1 MIQSLDIWAHAN
13 RWHDRV
19 IENWVFA
26 GGSLLLAMLL
36 PPFPGALLVFAISVS
51 AAVFGAGV
59 PMRVVAN
66 AMAAPC
72 VFLALG
78 VLPMLLAIRH
88 TPDTALAIAFSRAGL
103 ATASATSLRSLGA
116 ISALIFLGVTTPV
129 SSQLGMLR
137 RLHAPDILLD
147 IMLLTYRLLFL
158 FDSILDRMIIAQAGR
173 MGYRNLRTGFRSG
186 SLAVASLFVQ
196 TLVRAQSMER
206 GLAARGY
213 DGNFHVLDI
222 SRRPHAHRL
231 VVIILVQVLVLVVCQ
246 VWKWVSHG

>member
-1 MIQSLDIWAHAN
+1 
-13 RWHDRV
+13 
-19 IENWVFA
+19 
-26 GGSLLLAMLL
+26 
-36 PPFPGALLVFAISVS
+36 VS

-59 PMRVVAN
+59 SMRVVAN

-88 TPDTALAIAFSRAGL
+88 TPDTGLVIEFSRAGL

-231 VVIILVQVLVLVVCQ
+231 VVIVLVQVLVLAVCQ
-246 VWKWVSHG
+246 VWK